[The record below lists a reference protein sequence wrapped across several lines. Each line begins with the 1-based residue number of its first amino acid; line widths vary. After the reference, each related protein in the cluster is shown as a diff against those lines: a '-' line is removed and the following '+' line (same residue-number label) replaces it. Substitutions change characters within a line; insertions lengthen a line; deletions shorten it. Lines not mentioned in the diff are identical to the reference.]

1 MIYIKKK
8 SLVILLTVLLIIS
21 INFLIGCTST
31 SGDGVSHFNTSPLA
45 NCLTYTGYSDR
56 LGAGDIYYYYDK
68 DTNVMY
74 VFTNTKAISLLYNAD
89 GTLVTYD
96 EWLGNRNGEN

>member
-1 MIYIKKK
+1 MIYLKKK

-21 INFLIGCTST
+21 INFLVGCTST
-31 SGDGVSHFNTSPLA
+31 SGNGVSHFNTSPLA

-74 VFTNTKAISLLYNAD
+74 ACTNTKAISVLYNAD
-89 GTLVTYD
+89 CTLVTYD
-96 EWLGNRNGEN
+96 EWLSNREAK

>member
-1 MIYIKKK
+1 M
-8 SLVILLTVLLIIS
+8 VVLIIS
-21 INFLIGCTST
+21 TYFLVGCTST
-31 SGDGVSHFNTSPLA
+31 GGNGVSHFNTSPLA

-74 VFTNTKAISLLYNAD
+74 ACTNTKAISVLYNAD

-96 EWLGNRNGEN
+96 EWLSNRNEENDNQN